1 MKSWLWFIALCLSA
15 CAPAVSALAP
25 TSAPAV
31 SATRVA
37 PAVGAPTVTRP
48 PAFTPTPA
56 RATPRPHQPPETA
69 PEEPTTCTETTGA
82 VTVIGIPSDRLN
94 YALSATVYLP
104 PCYASLTRHY
114 PVIYLL
120 HGLGYY
126 HDQWARLGMP
136 AAADDLLA
144 RGRIGPVILVMP
156 RDPAQDFYPDVMAQ
170 EIVPFVDATY
180 RTLADRRYRAI
191 GGLSRGGGWAVHIG
205 LKYAALFGK
214 IGLHSPAVFYQDEYD
229 LLRWA
234 REAQKNA
241 PQQVYIDVGDG
252 DANPQSARWLNQV
265 FTWFNTPVT
274 YIVQP
279 GAHVERYWAKH
290 TPDYLLFYAGD
301 WVAAPESLTLPAPAD

>member
-1 MKSWLWFIALCLSA
+1 MRSLFLLMALWLAA
-15 CAPAVSALAP
+15 CAPAVVAVAP
-25 TSAPAV
+25 T
-31 SATRVA
+31 
-37 PAVGAPTVTRP
+37 PTGTP
-48 PAFTPTPA
+48 ISTPTGTPTNTPTSTL
-56 RATPRPHQPPETA
+56 TPRPPLPAEAPTQWPEPCTA
-69 PEEPTTCTETTGA
+69 TIGT
-82 VTVIGIPSDRLN
+82 VQVIGIPSDRLN

-104 PCYASLTRHY
+104 PCYASQTRHY

-126 HDQWARLGMP
+126 QDQWARLGMP
-136 AAADDLLA
+136 AAADDLTA
-144 RGRIGPVILVMP
+144 RGLIGPAILIMP
-156 RDPAQDFYPDVMAQ
+156 RDPAQDFYDVVLAE

-205 LKYAALFGK
+205 LKYAPLFGK
-214 IGLHSPAVFYQDEYD
+214 IGLHSPAVFYQDEHAI
-229 LLRWA
+229 LRWA
-234 REAQKNA
+234 REAQANA

-252 DANPQSARWLNQV
+252 DANPQSAHWLNQV

-290 TPDYLLFYAGD
+290 TPDYLQFYAGD
-301 WVAAPESLTLPAPAD
+301 WVTAPDYLSLPAPED